1 VRGPRMKEVFMTLVP
16 PRILIAEDN
25 RVMSE
30 VMRFN
35 LQRAGFEVE
44 AVSNGRRAWER
55 LQQEPFSILLTDH
68 QMPEMAGDELCR
80 NLRQSTLNQDIP
92 VIMISAKGYELD
104 VEMLHSELRITKVLF
119 KPFSPRQIVES
130 VSQILHAIEA

>member
-1 VRGPRMKEVFMTLVP
+1 MTLVP
-16 PRILIAEDN
+16 ARILIAEDN

-44 AVSNGRRAWER
+44 TVLNGRRAWER
-55 LQQEPFSILLTDH
+55 LQEQPYSILLTDH

-80 NLRQSTLNQDIP
+80 QLRQSSLNQDIP

-104 VEMLHSELRITKVLF
+104 VDMLYSELRISKILF
-119 KPFSPRQIVES
+119 KPFSPRQIVEC